1 MSPKQYQLTR
11 TKYNTYLPS
20 KLCQTYSPVD
30 NLFLP
35 HNNDRSIGHL
45 QFFSFSLNICKKQN
59 KKKQYLMIFRP
70 LNIQAFNI
78 LVNSPIVYQ
87 IGNIFKCCHCPSSLY
102 SSKQLFELLCEYF
115 AKLSCDLSNMTF
127 LFLDEIKI
135 G

>member
-45 QFFSFSLNICKKQN
+45 GFFPFSLSEHMQIQKA
-59 KKKQYLMIFRP
+59 KKKEQYLMIFRP
-70 LNIQAFNI
+70 LNI
-78 LVNSPIVYQ
+78 
-87 IGNIFKCCHCPSSLY
+87 
-102 SSKQLFELLCEYF
+102 
-115 AKLSCDLSNMTF
+115 
-127 LFLDEIKI
+127 
-135 G
+135 